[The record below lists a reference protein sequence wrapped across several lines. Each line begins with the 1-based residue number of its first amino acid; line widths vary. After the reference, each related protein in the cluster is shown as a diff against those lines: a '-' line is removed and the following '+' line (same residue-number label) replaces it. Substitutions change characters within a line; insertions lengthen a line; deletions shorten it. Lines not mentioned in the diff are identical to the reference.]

1 MIDTFKL
8 YEKLSSSINPQVAK
22 MVVDALS
29 DLNDGI
35 QNAAT
40 KEDFRELKEIVHD
53 LAEAQKR
60 TEARVEELAE
70 AQKRTEARVEELA
83 EAQTKTEKRLDSL
96 TIKVEELA
104 EAQKR
109 TEARVEEL
117 AEAQKRTEARVEE
130 LAEAQKRTEARVEEL
145 AQAQQRTERSLQKLI
160 KDHAETRKQ
169 LGGLSMTVGYTLE
182 NESFKHLPT
191 LLDKDYSLKIQG
203 RLKRD
208 YARDRD
214 GNWLEVNII
223 GVGLKDGKEFQ
234 IIGES
239 KAQLSK
245 KGVDEFIRKKLKRL
259 DGIYPNIFPILVTH
273 MITAP
278 DVKEYTKEKGIALYF
293 SYDF

>member
-96 TIKVEELA
+96 TIK
-104 EAQKR
+104 
-109 TEARVEEL
+109 VEEL